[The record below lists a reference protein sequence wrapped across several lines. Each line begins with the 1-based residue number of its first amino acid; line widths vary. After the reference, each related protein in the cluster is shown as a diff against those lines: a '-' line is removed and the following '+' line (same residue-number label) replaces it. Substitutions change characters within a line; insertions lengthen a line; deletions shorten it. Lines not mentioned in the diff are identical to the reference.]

1 MIYAVSGILEKKEA
15 NKAVINN
22 NGVCFEVIISVN
34 AFSKLPELNKKV
46 TLFTH
51 LIFKEDLI
59 ALFGFYSEEEKN
71 MFLLLN
77 KVSKIGPKLAIA
89 ILSGISTE
97 DLKKTIVNAEVG
109 VLSSIPGIGKKT
121 AERIVLELKDK
132 FKDDSIVSS
141 SGDKADYYHQ
151 DVISALIN
159 LGYKRQSAES
169 IVKKLSKDYNN
180 FENLLKASLKALVK

>member
-1 MIYAVSGILEKKEA
+1 MIYSITGILEKKEA

-34 AFSKLPELNKKV
+34 AFSKLPEINEKV

-59 ALFGFYSEEEKN
+59 ALFGFHSEEEKN

-97 DLKKTIVNAEVG
+97 DLRKTIVNDEVG

-132 FKDDSIVSS
+132 FKDNSIVSS
-141 SGDKADYYHQ
+141 LGDKTYYYHQ

-180 FENLLKASLKALVK
+180 FEDLLKASLKALVK